1 MNSDNMSSAE
11 KEDLGQQVKPLRIML
26 LGKSGAGKSSSGN
39 TILGRKVFE
48 SDMSLARVTKHCE
61 KGVGKVGDV
70 DIAVIDTPG
79 LFETDRKKEEIVQE
93 ILQSVKLQEPGPHV
107 FVLVVPVGRMTQEDE
122 DTNKLIEN
130 RFGPRVWDYTIVL
143 FTHGDRLEGKTMND
157 VITESEEN
165 LRSFIRKC
173 SGGFHVFNN
182 KEDQEPEQVTS
193 FIAKIQTLMALNA
206 GGHYHTDL
214 YPEEERKIRKRQ
226 ESILTERDDEI
237 SRKERELEEHYQGE
251 ELEMKKRMLWRKEE
265 KNARLAAEKATNI
278 KLKLLLLV
286 CMFFLGALLSLGIV
300 WALPMMIILMCI
312 YFYMFQTTSGKIPW
326 MSNKKTE

>member
-1 MNSDNMSSAE
+1 MNSVNMSSAK
-11 KEDLGQQVKPLRIML
+11 KEDLGEQVKPLRIML

-143 FTHGDRLEGKTMND
+143 FTHGDRLDGKTMND

-326 MSNKKTE
+326 LSDKKTE

>member
-11 KEDLGQQVKPLRIML
+11 EDLGQQVKPLRIML

-143 FTHGDRLEGKTMND
+143 FTHGDRLDGKTMND

-326 MSNKKTE
+326 LSDKKTE